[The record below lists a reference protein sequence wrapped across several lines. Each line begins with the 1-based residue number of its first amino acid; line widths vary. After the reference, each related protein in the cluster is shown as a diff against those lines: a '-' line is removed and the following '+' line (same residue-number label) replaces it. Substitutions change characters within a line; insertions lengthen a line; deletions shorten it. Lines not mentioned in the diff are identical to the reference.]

1 MKKNNIYTI
10 QTIVRVSIVLVLLF
24 VFLNV
29 NAQPAKQYYG
39 CKNSHHHHLSKAPEL
54 TQEE

>member
-29 NAQPAKQYYG
+29 NAQPAKQYY
-39 CKNSHHHHLSKAPEL
+39 
-54 TQEE
+54 